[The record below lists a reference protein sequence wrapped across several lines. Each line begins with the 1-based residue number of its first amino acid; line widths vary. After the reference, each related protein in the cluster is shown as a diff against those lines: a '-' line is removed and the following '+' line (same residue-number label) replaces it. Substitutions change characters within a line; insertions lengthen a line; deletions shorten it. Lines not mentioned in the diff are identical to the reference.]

1 MAKKHK
7 TSGHARSK
15 AKSAVQR
22 IDRKRNWTW
31 LWFGLGV
38 AILAVSAFFLIRP
51 KAAMATE
58 ITPSQAYGKFQQ
70 GAYFLDVRSAEEWE
84 QIHIA
89 NSTLIPLDELRD
101 RLGELPEDQDIV
113 VVCLSGHRSKEGLTV
128 LQQAGFKQRAFCMNG
143 GIEAWK
149 AAGYPVEGNTPEG
162 NSNTPFARTQAVVA
176 GLTTACILF

>member
-89 NSTLIPLDELRD
+89 NSVSISLDELKK
-101 RLGELPEDQDIV
+101 RLDELPKNTDIV
-113 VVCLSGHRSKEGLTV
+113 VVCLSGKRSKEGLNL
-128 LQQAGFKQRAFCMNG
+128 LQQAGINRAFCMNG
-143 GIEAWK
+143 GINAWK
-149 AAGYPVEGNTPEG
+149 AAGYPVEG
-162 NSNTPFARTQAVVA
+162 
-176 GLTTACILF
+176 TAP